1 MSIHSQAKTHKKSWP
16 LLRALFSRTTVLIVL
31 MGLQL
36 CAMWLA
42 FTFLNDTLS
51 FGFFIVLSAIEVLV
65 IFNQR
70 GNASVKLSW
79 IVPIVVFPVF
89 GGLFYLFLKLQ
100 TTVKK
105 MRHRLDE
112 EALRSKGCMRQDER
126 FFEEIREKEPQL
138 YGLSQYLSKTGG
150 FPCYT
155 DTSVQYFAMGDDL
168 FPVMLEELKKAKRFI
183 FLEFFIVA
191 KGKIWDDVLA
201 VLKQKAR
208 EGVEIRFLYDGM
220 NTIKNLPFRYEK
232 ELRAAGIDTKIFSPV
247 IPLLASYQNNRDHR
261 KICVIDGNTAFTG
274 GVNLADEYANLIV
287 RFGKWKDTGAMF
299 KGRAVNS
306 FTMMFL
312 QMWNSCYRDGAPEKH
327 PLPYEK
333 YRFERCADCADDPA
347 PRKGYVIPYGD
358 SPLDEETLGENV
370 YLNILHT
377 ARDYVHIMT
386 PYLILDDQM
395 MNALTFA
402 VKRGVDV
409 RILFP
414 HIPDKPY
421 AFWLGHSYYRELLE
435 NGVRIFEY
443 TPGFVHAK
451 EFISDDRRGVIGT
464 INLDYRSLYLHFENA
479 AYLHE
484 TPAIHDM
491 EADFQSCL
499 RDCVEID
506 LAALKRMPWYKML
519 YGHALRVFA
528 PMF

>member
-1 MSIHSQAKTHKKSWP
+1 MSIHSEAKTHKKSWP
-16 LLRALFSRTTVLIVL
+16 LLRALFSRTTVLVVL
-31 MGLQL
+31 MLLQL
-36 CAMWLA
+36 CVVWLA

-51 FGFFIVLSAIEVLV
+51 FGFFILLSAVEVLF

-70 GNASVKLSW
+70 GNSSVKLSW
-79 IVPIVVFPVF
+79 IVPIVLFPVF
-89 GGLFYLFLKLQ
+89 GGLFYLFIKLQ

-112 EALRSKGCMRQDER
+112 EAARSQDCMRQDPA
-126 FFEEIREKEPQL
+126 FLEKIKECEPRL
-138 YGLSQYLSKTGG
+138 YGLAQYLAKTGG
-150 FPCYT
+150 FPGYG
-155 DTSVQYFAMGDDL
+155 DTSVQYFSLGDEML
-168 FPVMLEELKKAKRFI
+168 PVMLSELKKAKRFI
-183 FLEFFIVA
+183 FMEFFIVA
-191 KGKIWDDVLA
+191 KGKIWEGILEVLR
-201 VLKQKAR
+201 QKAK

-220 NTIKNLPFRYEK
+220 NTIKNLPFGYEK
-232 ELRAAGIDTKIFSPV
+232 KLRELGIDTKIFSPV
-247 IPLLASYQNNRDHR
+247 VPVLASYQNNRDHR

-274 GVNLADEYANLIV
+274 GVNLADEYANLIC

-299 KGRAVNS
+299 KGKAVNS

-312 QMWNSCYRDGAPEKH
+312 QMWNSCYRDGRSEKQ
-327 PLPYEK
+327 PLCYED
-333 YRFERCADCADDPA
+333 YRFENCADCTDDPA
-347 PRKGYVIPYGD
+347 PRMGYVIPYGD
-358 SPLDEETLGENV
+358 SPLDEENLGENV
-370 YLNILHT
+370 YLNILHN

-409 RILFP
+409 KILFP

-443 TPGFVHAK
+443 KPGFVHAK
-451 EFISDDRRGVIGT
+451 EFISDDQRAVIGT

-479 AYLHE
+479 AYLHDV
-484 TPAIHDM
+484 PAIHDM
-491 EADFQSCL
+491 EKDFQDCL

-506 LAALKRMPWYKML
+506 LAAMKRMPGLKML
-519 YGHALRVFA
+519 YGHVLRIFA